1 MKVLKDKKAIKEE
14 INLPKP
20 KLELM
25 EQKKCKDTRFECKVK
40 AMNLH

>member
-20 KLELM
+20 KLELIGTKEM
-25 EQKKCKDTRFECKVK
+25 
-40 AMNLH
+40 